1 MSGAGTTTTVALRPW
16 PAPKKEA
23 IPPPELFSRLHQLT
37 NERGHLRSITE
48 KSLQDDIDT
57 GKDVTE
63 DIVQG
68 IDQSLVKDAPTKQE
82 SVQEI
87 TQKQQQMISA
97 LE

>member
-1 MSGAGTTTTVALRPW
+1 MSGIGTTTSVALRPW

-48 KSLQDDIDT
+48 KSLQDDINT
-57 GKDVTE
+57 GKDDAE
-63 DIVQG
+63 DVLEGVEQNPT
-68 IDQSLVKDAPTKQE
+68 KDAPTKQE
-82 SVQEI
+82 SMQEI

>member
-1 MSGAGTTTTVALRPW
+1 MSGAGTATSVALRPW
-16 PAPKKEA
+16 PASKMEA

-48 KSLQDDIDT
+48 KSLQDDINT
-57 GKDVTE
+57 GKDVAE
-63 DIVQG
+63 DIIEGVEQK
-68 IDQSLVKDAPTKQE
+68 LAKDAPTKQE
-82 SVQEI
+82 SMQEI